1 MNTKTNPQKK
11 KRELHNKYVS
21 CGWFI
26 PFPFAPRYVSGF
38 TGNRGCPVHSHV
50 FLCVVGCSAL
60 SEEAPDARIQ
70 VST

>member
-1 MNTKTNPQKK
+1 MKTNTNPQKK